1 MHSPIQM
8 QILRHTLGVAIFCAL
23 FLAGKLVAETGQN
36 RVGKLA
42 HKSET
47 DGAVGKFFL
56 YSGRFFEAVAF
67 VGGFIE
73 AVAVMVLA
81 SGWLID
87 LVTGFGLA
95 E

>member
-1 MHSPIQM
+1 MP
-8 QILRHTLGVAIFCAL
+8 ILRHSLGLAICCVL
-23 FLAGKLVAETGQN
+23 FLAGKLVADGGRN
-36 RVGKLA
+36 WAGKLA
-42 HKSET
+42 RGPDSYGTVGKIFLI
-47 DGAVGKFFL
+47 GGKFF
-56 YSGRFFEAVAF
+56 EVVAV

-87 LVTGFGLA
+87 LVSGFGPA

>member
-1 MHSPIQM
+1 MHLPI
-8 QILRHTLGVAIFCAL
+8 QILRHSLGLAIFCAL
-23 FLAGKLVAETGQN
+23 YFAGKFAVADGQKWS
-36 RVGKLA
+36 RERTRKADLEG
-42 HKSET
+42 
-47 DGAVGKFFL
+47 GVGKFFL
-56 YSGRFFEAVAF
+56 YGGRFFEVVAF

-81 SGWLID
+81 SGWLIN

>member
-1 MHSPIQM
+1 MHLPI
-8 QILRHTLGVAIFCAL
+8 QILRHSLGLAIFCAL
-23 FLAGKLVAETGQN
+23 YFAGRLAV
-36 RVGKLA
+36 
-42 HKSET
+42 T
-47 DGAVGKFFL
+47 DGQRWGRERTPKADSESAAGNFFL
-56 YSGRFFEAVAF
+56 YGGRFFEVVAF

-87 LVTGFGLA
+87 LVTGFGVA

>member
-1 MHSPIQM
+1 MHSLMP
-8 QILRHTLGVAIFCAL
+8 ILRHSVGVATCCAL
-23 FLAGKLVAETGQN
+23 FLAGKLVAEGG
-36 RVGKLA
+36 RSWAGKQA
-42 HKSET
+42 REPDSYGTVCKI
-47 DGAVGKFFL
+47 FL
-56 YSGRFFEAVAF
+56 YSGKFFEVVAL

-81 SGWLID
+81 SGWLIE

>member
-1 MHSPIQM
+1 MHLPI
-8 QILRHTLGVAIFCAL
+8 QILRHCLGLAIFCAL
-23 FLAGKLVAETGQN
+23 YFAGKLAV
-36 RVGKLA
+36 
-42 HKSET
+42 T
-47 DGAVGKFFL
+47 DGQRWGRERARKADSEGGVGKFFF
-56 YSGRFFEAVAF
+56 YSGRFFEVVAF

-87 LVTGFGLA
+87 LLMGFSLA